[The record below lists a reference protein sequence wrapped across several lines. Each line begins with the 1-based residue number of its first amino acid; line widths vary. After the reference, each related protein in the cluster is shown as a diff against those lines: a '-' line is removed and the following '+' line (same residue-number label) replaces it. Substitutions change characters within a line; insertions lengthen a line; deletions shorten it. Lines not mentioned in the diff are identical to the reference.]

1 MASLHTCKRCSCA
14 GVVSASCDPIPAC
27 KRDLCQPSRESADR
41 LTLPSPMLAI
51 LPEPRKRVDK
61 GQERQVAPGE
71 IVLDQG
77 DSEHGVLVVSDGTH
91 QTGNLRLVQF

>member
-1 MASLHTCKRCSCA
+1 
-14 GVVSASCDPIPAC
+14 
-27 KRDLCQPSRESADR
+27 
-41 LTLPSPMLAI
+41 MLAI

-71 IVLDQG
+71 TFFDQG